1 MKLGPR
7 PLGGPW
13 TPALLALLASKT
25 DEAVL
30 IARKLKRTMAAIRK
44 RKSVLKAKV
53 NG

>member
-25 DEAVL
+25 EAVL
-30 IARKLKRTMAAIRK
+30 IARKLKQTMAAIRK